1 MRWSAV
7 SKRRSTSISLA
18 EDEEDQDGQVSVV
31 EPPKDEDLF
40 CTVDETIEKIGFG
53 PYQVVMMSFSG
64 LIWVR
69 WS

>member
-18 EDEEDQDGQVSVV
+18 EDEDDQDGQISVV
-31 EPPKDEDLF
+31 EPPKVEELF
-40 CTVDETIEKIGFG
+40 CTVDEAIEKIGFG

>member
-18 EDEEDQDGQVSVV
+18 EDEEDQDEQVSVV
-31 EPPKDEDLF
+31 EPPKVEELF
-40 CTVDETIEKIGFG
+40 CTVDEAIEKIGFG

-69 WS
+69 KG